1 MNLPLLRRAQ
11 GRLRTGTVI
20 AAVVILLYA
29 FAALFAPWLAPW
41 QINDVAGAAW
51 QSPSPAHPFGTD
63 MIGRDMLSRMLLA
76 TRETLLLA
84 GSATLIAVLAG
95 ISLGF
100 IASLRG
106 GWTEY
111 LLSRF
116 IDLVMALPALILIL
130 FLIALLPRAP
140 VWLVLVI
147 ALVEVSR
154 IYRLARLLSAE
165 LASRDFTDAAR
176 LRGESTLW
184 IARHEILPNCWRPLL
199 SEAALRFGFAILML
213 STVSFLGLGI
223 QPPATDW
230 GSLIRENK
238 DGLLFGAM
246 AALFPGAAIAVL
258 LLSIGVVADG
268 FADARGHHD

>member
-1 MNLPLLRRAQ
+1 MTLAALTRARP
-11 GRLRTGTVI
+11 GPGL
-20 AAVVILLYA
+20 AALIVALYA
-29 FAALFAPWLAPW
+29 LMAIFAPWLAPW
-41 QINDVAGAAW
+41 QINDVVGEAW
-51 QSPSPAHPFGTD
+51 QPPSAAHPFGTD
-63 MIGRDMLSRMLLA
+63 MIGRDVLSRMLLA

-84 GSATLIAVLAG
+84 GSATLISVFAG
-95 ISLGF
+95 ILLSF
-100 IASLRG
+100 IATLQG
-106 GWTEY
+106 GWTEH
-111 LLSRF
+111 LLSRLN
-116 IDLVMALPALILIL
+116 DLVMALPALILIL
-130 FLIALLPRAP
+130 FLIALLPREP
-140 VWLVLVI
+140 VWLALVI

-165 LASRDFTDAAR
+165 IASRDFVDAAR

-238 DGLLFGAM
+238 DGLLFGAV
-246 AALFPGAAIAVL
+246 AALFPGAAIALL
-258 LLSIGVVADG
+258 LLSVGVVADG
-268 FADARGHHD
+268 FSDSQARHDR